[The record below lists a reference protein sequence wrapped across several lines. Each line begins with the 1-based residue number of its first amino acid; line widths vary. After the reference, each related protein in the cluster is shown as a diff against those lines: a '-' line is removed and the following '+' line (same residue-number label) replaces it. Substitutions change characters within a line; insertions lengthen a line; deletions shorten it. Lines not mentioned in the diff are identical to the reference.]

1 MILTSWKE
9 IASRLNC
16 AVRTAQR
23 WERNGL
29 PVSRPIPG
37 RRGHVTADAEMLES
51 WLRDSVFWRRK
62 DVVRLSEIQRSRILR
77 AQAKHSRET
86 LHETMASLTRQA
98 ELLRITANA
107 SVERLAKI
115 GPGRTGINGKSRS
128 NRSASQI
135 HRPIC

>member
-29 PVSRPIPG
+29 PVSRTIPG
-37 RRGHVTADAEMLES
+37 RRGYVTADAEMLES

-62 DVVRLSEIQRSRILR
+62 DLVRLSEIQRCRILR
-77 AQAKHSRET
+77 AHAKHSRET
-86 LHETMASLTRQA
+86 LHEKMASLTRQA
-98 ELLRITANA
+98 ELLRITANT

-115 GPGRTGINGKSRS
+115 GPGRTGDPR
-128 NRSASQI
+128 
-135 HRPIC
+135 